1 MGSSTKHSRGKWAS
15 VDACLPP
22 LRLQAGHS
30 PLINPWWMFICV
42 DIQHFSLTNNRGDS
56 GLVTGL
62 V

>member
-1 MGSSTKHSRGKWAS
+1 MGSSTKHSGVKWAS

-22 LRLQAGHS
+22 LGLQAGHS
-30 PLINPWWMFICV
+30 PLINPVWMFICV